1 MVCQERM
8 AETNANVDD
17 SAPPSVAQ
25 LTGRFREQAAT
36 AKETPA
42 SKPTRRKP
50 PCSLP
55 LFPPKVELG
64 QNGEEKSP
72 PNASHPPKIK
82 VKSSPLI
89 EKLQANLV
97 FHPGALL
104 PGASPKSPGLKAMV
118 SPFHS
123 PPSTPSSPGVQSRA
137 SEPEEV
143 PVSFDQPPEGSHL
156 PCYNKVRTRG
166 SIKRRPPSRRFRRS
180 QSDYGDLGDFKA
192 PEPSQENGA
201 KEENGD
207 EVFLSK
213 GKSPGSPP
221 PGEGAA
227 EQEARRKLGRTPSRT
242 EKPEETVTA
251 VEKAQHPEKVTG
263 DSREE
268 ASRSPGGEETSEA
281 PHTSSPEAENEC
293 GCPKEGDPTG
303 EQMEK
308 STGDK
313 EECMENEGKAPAQ
326 KSQEEEAAREEA
338 PQTPPGEVED
348 SPNHGQGP
356 GKEKQEEPNCSPG
369 AGHAQPE
376 PSSEV
381 PETQVGV
388 LACARRARPG
398 QWVPLSHG
406 GFLTFRS

>member
-1 MVCQERM
+1 M
-8 AETNANVDD
+8 AETNVNVDG
-17 SAPPSVAQ
+17 SARPSVAQ

-36 AKETPA
+36 AKE
-42 SKPTRRKP
+42 
-50 PCSLP
+50 
-55 LFPPKVELG
+55 
-64 QNGEEKSP
+64 KSP
-72 PNASHPPKIK
+72 PNASHPPKVK

-97 FHPGALL
+97 FNPGALL
-104 PGASPKSPGLKAMV
+104 PGASPKSPGLKAAV

-143 PVSFDQPPEGSHL
+143 PASFDQPPEGSHL

-180 QSDYGDLGDFKA
+180 QSDYGDLGNFTA

-213 GKSPGSPP
+213 SKSPGSPP
-221 PGEGAA
+221 PGEGAT

-242 EKPEETVTA
+242 EKPEEKVTA
-251 VEKAQHPEKVTG
+251 MEKAQHPEKVTG

-268 ASRSPGGEETSEA
+268 ASQSPGGEEASET
-281 PHTSSPEAENEC
+281 PQTSSPEAENEC
-293 GCPKEGDPTG
+293 GCPREGNPAG

-308 STGDK
+308 ATEGK
-313 EECMENEGKAPAQ
+313 EERVENEEEKAPAQ
-326 KSQEEEAAREEA
+326 KNPEEEAARKEA
-338 PQTPPGEVED
+338 PEMPPGEVGD
-348 SPNHGQGP
+348 NHNPEQGP
-356 GKEKQEEPNCSPG
+356 GKGKQEGEAALEPSGRSG
-369 AGHAQPE
+369 ASHTQPE
-376 PSSEV
+376 PDSEV
-381 PETQVGV
+381 PETQND
-388 LACARRARPG
+388 APP
-398 QWVPLSHG
+398 QD
-406 GFLTFRS
+406 TKI